1 MPLSPALLGRSRP
14 GVALALSVFL
24 VAVPLCVPGATQA
37 PPTRQQAQALDA
49 SGQFLQAAQAW
60 QALLG
65 ADTGRP
71 LDHDRALAL
80 VRLLISLRASGEDA
94 RADAL
99 LPRLRTIDKKA
110 VQPGDVLLPNAFR
123 VLASIEYARQ
133 RQDLANALYTQG
145 YLLSVAGLGEDN
157 DVSRDFIWGA
167 LAMQFNSAP
176 PEGEGLSEAQRRE
189 MIQGLARELAQPSP

>member
-1 MPLSPALLGRSRP
+1 MGRSRP
-14 GVALALSVFL
+14 CVALALSVVL
-24 VAVPLCVPGATQA
+24 LALPLSGPAASQA
-37 PPTRQQAQALDA
+37 QPTRPQAEALDA
-49 SGQFLQAAQAW
+49 SGQFPQAAQAW

-65 ADTGRP
+65 VDTAGP

-99 LPRLRTIDKKA
+99 LPRLRTIDRQA
-110 VQPGDVLLPNAFR
+110 VKPGDVLLPNAFR
-123 VLASIEYARQ
+123 VLASIEYVRQ
-133 RQDLANALYTQG
+133 RKDLANAFYTQG

-157 DVSRDFIWGA
+157 EVSRDFIWGA

-176 PEGEGLSEAQRRE
+176 PEGEGLTEVQRRE
-189 MIQGLARELAQPSP
+189 VIQGIARQLSETSP